1 MMPRAIRSGIWITMP
16 EWAEEALIL
25 SARPHGES
33 GAIVTVLTADQG
45 RHAGM
50 VPGGAGSRLRGTLQP
65 GNRVGAEWRARLPEQ
80 LGQLKVELIHSVSAM
95 ILDDPLRLAGVA
107 SACALMDGALPE
119 RDAQPGLYPA
129 TVALLDLIRM
139 DDSGNR
145 WVEGY
150 IRWELG
156 LLRAVGFSL
165 DLESCAVTGV
175 GDRLAH
181 VSPKTGRA
189 VAEGAAG
196 DFAGR
201 MLALPRFLG
210 GVSCN
215 MHDFEAGL
223 TLTGHF
229 LERRVFAAY
238 HSDIPPQRRRLSD
251 MVAGIYGG
259 AQV

>member
-1 MMPRAIRSGIWITMP
+1 
-16 EWAEEALIL
+16 
-25 SARPHGES
+25 
-33 GAIVTVLTADQG
+33 
-45 RHAGM
+45 
-50 VPGGAGSRLRGTLQP
+50 
-65 GNRVGAEWRARLPEQ
+65 
-80 LGQLKVELIHSVSAM
+80 
-95 ILDDPLRLAGVA
+95 
-107 SACALMDGALPE
+107 
-119 RDAQPGLYPA
+119 
-129 TVALLDLIRM
+129 VALLDLIRM
-139 DDSGNR
+139 DDSDNR

-156 LLRAVGFSL
+156 LLRAAGFSL
-165 DLESCAVTGV
+165 DLESCAVTGA
-175 GDRLAH
+175 GERLAH

-210 GVSCN
+210 GVTCN
-215 MHDFEAGL
+215 LHDFDAGL
-223 TLTGHF
+223 ALTGHF